1 MLGFFFVLALA
12 LGVGVFA
19 AFQLRAETGYVLISY
34 NSWVLETSLLG
45 FIAAVLFVALA
56 VFYGFKLIRTGIT
69 LPGRWKSHHERR
81 KADAAQL
88 SFERGLLRL
97 FEGQWKRAE
106 VELVRRA
113 SDHHAQHLNYLA
125 AARAAQRVG
134 SPERRDAYLQRVREI
149 APKLD
154 FALLLTQAEL
164 QRERGEFA
172 LLRDTARALRQ
183 KDAGHAYAMEL
194 LAESHAELA
203 EWAGLRALLAEPASR
218 KALPL
223 ARWREL
229 SSLAA
234 IEQLRAAIAA
244 ARLSELKAVW
254 EATPVDI
261 RSVPEVLREY
271 AIGLARLN
279 ADAEARA
286 FIESQLFKRWDDVLV
301 RLYGPL
307 HAEDPVAQLAM
318 LERWLQEHGEKP
330 ALLETAGQ
338 VCLKNKLWGKA
349 RSYLEAVIAVAPTP
363 RAYLELARLCELTQL
378 PEEAQGFYKAG
389 LELAAEVPSRSGKA

>member
-1 MLGFFFVLALA
+1 MLPFFFVLAIA

-19 AFQLRAETGYVLISY
+19 AFQLRAETGYVLINY
-34 NSWVLETSLLG
+34 GSWVIETSLLG
-45 FIAAVLFVALA
+45 FIAAVVFVVLA
-56 VFYGFKLIRTGIT
+56 TFYLFKLIRAGVS

-106 VELVRRA
+106 VELIRRA

-172 LLRDTARALRQ
+172 LLRDTARALRE
-183 KDAGHAYAMEL
+183 KDGQHAYAMEL
-194 LAESHAELA
+194 LAESHAELG
-203 EWAGLRALLAEPASR
+203 EWAGLRALLAEAPAR
-218 KALPL
+218 KALTD

-229 SSLAA
+229 SSQAA
-234 IEQLRAAIAA
+234 IELLRAATQAA
-244 ARLSELKAVW
+244 TLAELKAVW
-254 EATPVDI
+254 DATPPDV
-261 RSVPEVLREY
+261 RALPEIAREY
-271 AIGLARLN
+271 ATGLARLN

-286 FIESQLFKRWDDVLV
+286 FIEQRLAQGWDAALV

-307 HAEDPVAQLAM
+307 FATDPIAQLAT
-318 LERWLQEHGEKP
+318 LERWLQEHGEHA

-349 RSYLEAVIAVAPTP
+349 RSYLEAVIATAPTP
-363 RAYLELARLCELTQL
+363 SAYLELARLCELTQQ
-378 PEEAQGFYKAG
+378 PKEAQGFYKAG
-389 LELAAEVPSRSGKA
+389 LELAAR

>member
-1 MLGFFFVLALA
+1 MLPFFFVLALA

-19 AFQLRAETGYVLISY
+19 AFQLRAETGYVLVSY
-34 NSWVLETSLLG
+34 GPWVLETSLLG
-45 FIAAVLFVALA
+45 FIAAVVFVVLA
-56 VFYGFKLIRTGIT
+56 VFYGFKLIRAGVA
-69 LPGRWKSHHERR
+69 LPGRWKSHHDRR

-134 SPERRDAYLQRVREI
+134 APERRDAYLQRVREI

-172 LLRDTARALRQ
+172 LLRDTARSLRQ
-183 KDAGHAYAMEL
+183 KDGQHAYAMEL
-194 LAESHAELA
+194 LAESHAELG
-203 EWAGLRALLAEPASR
+203 EWAGLRGLLAESSAR
-218 KALPL
+218 KALTD

-229 SSLAA
+229 SMQAA
-234 IEQLRAAIAA
+234 IELLRAAIHA

-254 EATPVDI
+254 DATPADV
-261 RSVPEVLREY
+261 RAVPEVTREY
-271 AIGLARLN
+271 ATGLARLN

-286 FIESQLFKRWDDVLV
+286 FIESQLAKRWDDVLV

-307 HAEDPVAQLAM
+307 YSEDPIAQLAT
-318 LERWLQEHGEKP
+318 LERWLQEHGEKT

-349 RSYLEAVIAVAPTP
+349 KSYLEAVIATAPTP
-363 RAYLELARLCELTQL
+363 SAYLELARLCEMTQA
-378 PEEAQGFYKAG
+378 PQEAQAYYKAG
-389 LELAAEVPSRSGKA
+389 LELAAQPR

>member
-1 MLGFFFVLALA
+1 MLPFFFILSLA

-34 NSWVLETSLLG
+34 GQWVVETSLLG
-45 FIAAVLFVALA
+45 FIAAVVFVVLA
-56 VFYGFKLIRTGIT
+56 SFYGLKLIRAGVA
-69 LPGRWKSHHERR
+69 LPSRWKSHHERR

-134 SPERRDAYLQRVREI
+134 APERRDAYLQRVREI

-172 LLRDTARALRQ
+172 LLRDTARSLRQ
-183 KDAGHAYAMEL
+183 KDASHPYAMEL
-194 LAESHAELA
+194 LAESHAELG
-203 EWAGLRALLAEPASR
+203 EWAGLRALLAEAPSK
-218 KALPL
+218 KALTG

-229 SSLAA
+229 SNQAA
-234 IEQLRAAIAA
+234 IEQLRAAVSA

-254 EATPVDI
+254 EATPADT
-261 RSVPEVLREY
+261 RNMPEVAREY
-271 AIGLARLN
+271 AAGLARLN

-286 FIESQLFKRWDDVLV
+286 YIESQLGQRWDDALV

-307 HAEDPVAQLAM
+307 HAEDPIAQLAN
-318 LERWLQEHGEKP
+318 LERWLQVHGEQT

-349 RSYLEAVIAVAPTP
+349 KSYLEAVIATAPTP
-363 RAYLELARLCELTQL
+363 GAYLELAHLCERTQQPL
-378 PEEAQGFYKAG
+378 EAQAHYKKG
-389 LELAAEVPSRSGKA
+389 LELAARC

>member
-1 MLGFFFVLALA
+1 MLLFFSVLALA
-12 LGVGVFA
+12 LGLGVFA
-19 AFQLRAETGYVLISY
+19 AFQLKAETGYVLVSY
-34 NSWVLETSLLG
+34 GPWVMETSLLG
-45 FIAAVLFVALA
+45 LIVAVLLLVL
-56 VFYGFKLIRTGIT
+56 VLFYGFKLLRAGVS
-69 LPGRWKSHHERR
+69 LPGRWQSHHERR

-106 VELVRRA
+106 VELIRRA

-134 SPERRDAYLQRVREI
+134 AAERRDAYLARVREI

-172 LLRDTARALRQ
+172 LLRDTARTLRE
-183 KDAGHAYAMEL
+183 KDGSHAYAIEL
-194 LAESHAELA
+194 LAESHAELG
-203 EWAGLRALLAEPASR
+203 EWAGLRALLAEASAR
-218 KALPL
+218 KALTP

-229 SSLAA
+229 SQQAA
-234 IEQLRAAIAA
+234 VELLRSAVAA

-254 EATPVDI
+254 EATPGDV
-261 RSVPEVLREY
+261 RPLPEVAREY
-271 AIGLARLN
+271 AAGLARLN

-286 FIESQLFKRWDDVLV
+286 FIEQSLARGWDAALV

-307 HAEDPVAQLAM
+307 FAEDPVAQLAT
-318 LERWLQEHGEKP
+318 LERWLQVYGEET

-349 RSYLEAVIAVAPTP
+349 RSYLEAVLAKTPTP
-363 RAYLELARLCELTQL
+363 QAHLELARLCELTQE
-378 PEEAQGFYKAG
+378 PAEAQAHYRAG
-389 LELAAEVPSRSGKA
+389 LELAAAIR

>member
-1 MLGFFFVLALA
+1 MLPFFVVLALA

-19 AFQLRAETGYVLISY
+19 AFQLRSETGYVLISY
-34 NSWVLETSLLG
+34 GHWVVETSLLG
-45 FIAAVLFVALA
+45 FIAAVVFVVLA
-56 VFYGFKLIRTGIT
+56 TFYLFKLIRAGVA
-69 LPGRWKSHHERR
+69 LPGRWKSHHDRR

-134 SPERRDAYLQRVREI
+134 APERRDAYLQRVREI

-183 KDAGHAYAMEL
+183 KDGQHAYAMEL
-194 LAESHAELA
+194 LAESHAELG
-203 EWAGLRALLAEPASR
+203 EWAGLRALLAEAPSR
-218 KALPL
+218 KALTD

-229 SSLAA
+229 STQAV
-234 IEQLRAAIAA
+234 IELLRAAIQA

-254 EATPVDI
+254 EATPADV
-261 RSVPEVLREY
+261 RTVPEVAREY
-271 AIGLARLN
+271 ATGLARLN

-286 FIESQLFKRWDDVLV
+286 FIEGQLGKRWDDQLV

-307 HAEDPVAQLAM
+307 HSEDPVAQLAT
-318 LERWLQEHGEKP
+318 LERWLQEHGEKT

-349 RSYLEAVIAVAPTP
+349 RSYLEAVIDTAPTP
-363 RAYLELARLCELTQL
+363 GAYLELARLCEMTQQ
-378 PEEAQGFYKAG
+378 PQEAQAFYKAG
-389 LELAAEVPSRSGKA
+389 LELAAATR

>member
-1 MLGFFFVLALA
+1 MLPFFFVLALA

-19 AFQLRAETGYVLISY
+19 AFQLRAETGYVLVSY
-34 NSWVLETSLLG
+34 GPWVLETSLLG
-45 FIAAVLFVALA
+45 FIAAVVFVVLA
-56 VFYGFKLIRTGIT
+56 VFYGFKLIRAGVA
-69 LPGRWKSHHERR
+69 LPSRWKSHHDRR

-134 SPERRDAYLQRVREI
+134 APERRDAYLQRVREI

-183 KDAGHAYAMEL
+183 KDGQHAYAMEL
-194 LAESHAELA
+194 LAESHAELG
-203 EWAGLRALLAEPASR
+203 EWAGLRALLAESSAR
-218 KALPL
+218 KALTE

-229 SSLAA
+229 STQAA
-234 IEQLRAAIAA
+234 IELLRAAIHA

-254 EATPVDI
+254 EATPADVCA
-261 RSVPEVLREY
+261 VPEVTREY
-271 AIGLARLN
+271 ATGLARLN

-286 FIESQLFKRWDDVLV
+286 FIESQLAKRWDDVLV

-307 HAEDPVAQLAM
+307 YSEDPIAQLAT
-318 LERWLQEHGEKP
+318 LERWLQEHGEKT

-349 RSYLEAVIAVAPTP
+349 RSYLEAVIATAPTP
-363 RAYLELARLCELTQL
+363 GAYLELARLCEMTQA
-378 PEEAQGFYKAG
+378 PQEAQAYYKAG
-389 LELAAEVPSRSGKA
+389 LELAAQPR

>member
-1 MLGFFFVLALA
+1 MLPFFAVLALA
-12 LGVGVFA
+12 LGLGVFA
-19 AFQLRAETGYVLISY
+19 AFQLKSETGYVLVSY
-34 NSWVLETSLLG
+34 GPWVLETSLLG
-45 FIAAVLFVALA
+45 FIAAVLFVVLA
-56 VFYGFKLIRTGIT
+56 VFYGFKLIRLGVS
-69 LPGRWKSHHERR
+69 LPGRWKSHHDRR

-134 SPERRDAYLQRVREI
+134 APERRDAYLQRVREI

-172 LLRDTARALRQ
+172 LLRDTARTLRE
-183 KDAGHAYAMEL
+183 KDGQHAYALEL
-194 LAESHAELA
+194 LAESHAELG
-203 EWAGLRALLAEPASR
+203 EWAGLRALLAEAPAR
-218 KALPL
+218 KALPP

-229 SSLAA
+229 SSHAA
-234 IEQLRAAIAA
+234 IELLRAATAA

-254 EATPVDI
+254 EATPADV
-261 RSVPEVLREY
+261 RQLPEVTREY
-271 AIGLARLN
+271 AAGLARLN

-286 FIESQLFKRWDDVLV
+286 LIEQRLSSQWDEALV

-307 HAEDPVAQLAM
+307 HAEDPVAQLAT
-318 LERWLQEHGEKP
+318 LERWLQEHGEQP

-349 RSYLEAVIAVAPTP
+349 KSYLEAVITIAPTA
-363 RAYLELARLCELTQL
+363 RAYLELARLSELTQQ
-378 PEEAQGFYKAG
+378 PEAAQTYYKAG
-389 LELAAEVPSRSGKA
+389 LEHAAQP

>member
-1 MLGFFFVLALA
+1 MLGFFVVLAVA
-12 LGVGVFA
+12 LGVGVLA
-19 AFQLRAETGYVLISY
+19 AFQLRAETGYVLVSY

-45 FIAAVLFVALA
+45 FIAAVLFVAVA
-56 VFYGFKLIRTGIT
+56 VFYGFKLIRTGIA

-134 SPERRDAYLQRVREI
+134 APERRDAYLQRVRDI

-172 LLRDTARALRQ
+172 LLRDTARSLRQ
-183 KDAGHAYAMEL
+183 KDGQHAYAMEL
-194 LAESHAELA
+194 LAESHAELG
-203 EWAGLRALLAEPASR
+203 EWAGLRALLAEQPAR
-218 KALPL
+218 KALTD

-229 SSLAA
+229 STQAS
-234 IEQLRAAIAA
+234 IELLRAAVQG

-254 EATPVDI
+254 DATPVDT
-261 RSVPEVLREY
+261 RDVPEVAREY
-271 AIGLARLN
+271 ATGLARLN
-279 ADAEARA
+279 ADAEARG
-286 FIESQLFKRWDDVLV
+286 FIESQLAKRWDDVLV
-301 RLYGPL
+301 SLYGPL
-307 HAEDPVAQLAM
+307 YAEDPIAQLAV

-363 RAYLELARLCELTQL
+363 GAYLQLAQLCELTQQ
-378 PEEAQGFYKAG
+378 PQEAQTFYKAG
-389 LELAAEVPSRSGKA
+389 LELAAAR

>member
-1 MLGFFFVLALA
+1 MIPFFFVLALA
-12 LGVGVFA
+12 LAVGVFA
-19 AFQLRAETGYVLISY
+19 ALQLRAETGYVLVSY
-34 NSWVLETSLLG
+34 SDWVMETSLLG
-45 FIAAVLFVALA
+45 FVVAVLFVVLA
-56 VFYGFKLIRTGIT
+56 VFYGFKLIRTGIA

-134 SPERRDAYLQRVREI
+134 APERRDAYLQRVREI

-172 LLRDTARALRQ
+172 LLRDTARSLRQ
-183 KDAGHAYAMEL
+183 KDGQHAYAMEL
-194 LAESHAELA
+194 LAESHSELG
-203 EWAGLRALLAEPASR
+203 EWAGLRALLAEPAAR
-218 KALPL
+218 KALTD

-229 SSLAA
+229 STQAA
-234 IEQLRAAIAA
+234 IELLRAAIQA

-254 EATPVDI
+254 DATPADTRQQSDVA
-261 RSVPEVLREY
+261 REY
-271 AIGLARLN
+271 ATGLARLN
-279 ADAEARA
+279 ADAEARG
-286 FIESQLFKRWDDVLV
+286 FIEQRLAKQWDAALV

-307 HAEDPVAQLAM
+307 HAEDPVAQLAT
-318 LERWLQEHGEKP
+318 LEQWLREHGEKP

-349 RSYLEAVIAVAPTP
+349 KSYLEAVIATAPTP
-363 RAYLELARLCELTQL
+363 SAYLELARLCEMTQA
-378 PEEAQGFYKAG
+378 PQEAQGHYKSG
-389 LELAAEVPSRSGKA
+389 LELAASR

>member
-1 MLGFFFVLALA
+1 MLIFFFVLAVA

-19 AFQLRAETGYVLISY
+19 AIQLRAETGYVLISY
-34 NSWVLETSLLG
+34 HSWVLETSLLG
-45 FIAAVLFVALA
+45 FIAAVVLLVLA
-56 VFYGFKLIRTGIT
+56 VFYGFKLIRFGVA
-69 LPGRWKSHHERR
+69 LPSRWKSHHERR

-134 SPERRDAYLQRVREI
+134 APERRDAYLQRVREI

-183 KDAGHAYAMEL
+183 KDGQHAYAMEL
-194 LAESHAELA
+194 LAESHAELG
-203 EWAGLRALLAEPASR
+203 EWAGLRALLAETGTR
-218 KALPL
+218 KAITD
-223 ARWREL
+223 AHWREL
-229 SSLAA
+229 SMQAA
-234 IEQLRAAIAA
+234 IELLRAAIHA

-254 EATPVDI
+254 DATPADT
-261 RSVPEVLREY
+261 RAVPEVAREY
-271 AIGLARLN
+271 ATGLARMN

-286 FIESQLFKRWDDVLV
+286 FIEAQLAKRWDAVLV

-307 HAEDPVAQLAM
+307 HSEDPIAQLAT
-318 LERWLQEHGEKP
+318 LEQWLQAHGEH
-330 ALLETAGQ
+330 ATLLETAGQ

-349 RSYLEAVIAVAPTP
+349 KSYLEAVIATAPTP
-363 RAYLELARLCELTQL
+363 GAYLELAHLSELTQQ
-378 PEEAQGFYKAG
+378 PQEAQAYYKAG
-389 LELAAEVPSRSGKA
+389 LELAARV

>member
-1 MLGFFFVLALA
+1 MLAFFAVLALA

-19 AFQLRAETGYVLISY
+19 ALQLRQEAGYVLI
-34 NSWVLETSLLG
+34 NTGHWVVETSLLG
-45 FIAAVLFVALA
+45 FIAAVVFAVLA
-56 VFYGFKLIRTGIT
+56 VFYGLKLIRAGVS

-97 FEGQWKRAE
+97 FEGHWKRAE
-106 VELVRRA
+106 VELIRRA

-134 SPERRDAYLQRVREI
+134 APERRDAYLQRVREI

-172 LLRDTARALRQ
+172 LLRDTARSLRE
-183 KDAGHAYAMEL
+183 KDANHAYAMEL
-194 LAESHAELA
+194 LAESHAELG
-203 EWAGLRALLAEPASR
+203 EWAGLRTLLAEPASR
-218 KALPL
+218 KALTL

-229 SSLAA
+229 SMQAA
-234 IEQLRAAIAA
+234 IAQLRAAISG

-254 EATPVDI
+254 EGTPTEI
-261 RSVPEVLREY
+261 RALAEVAREY
-271 AIGLARLN
+271 ASGLAQLN
-279 ADAEARA
+279 ADADARA
-286 FIESQLFKRWDDVLV
+286 FIEQQLAKRWDETLV

-307 HAEDPVAQLAM
+307 YTEDPVAQLAT
-318 LERWLQEHGEKP
+318 LEHWLQEHGEQA

-338 VCLKNKLWGKA
+338 VCLKNQLWGKA
-349 RSYLEAVIAVAPTP
+349 KSYLEAVIAVAPTAG
-363 RAYLELARLCELTQL
+363 AYLELARLCEQTQQPL
-378 PEEAQGFYKAG
+378 EAQGFYKAG
-389 LELAAEVPSRSGKA
+389 LEHAANETLARL

>member
-1 MLGFFFVLALA
+1 MLAFFTVLALA

-19 AFQLRAETGYVLISY
+19 AFQLRNETGYVLVSY
-34 NSWVLETSLLG
+34 GHWVLETSLLG
-45 FIAAVLFVALA
+45 FVAAVLALVLG
-56 VFYGFKLIRTGIT
+56 VFYGLKLIRLGVA
-69 LPGRWKSHHERR
+69 LPGRWRSHHERR

-134 SPERRDAYLQRVREI
+134 APERRDAYLQKVREL

-172 LLRDTARALRQ
+172 LLRDTARALRE
-183 KDAGHAYAMEL
+183 KDGQHGYALEL
-194 LAESHAELA
+194 LAESHAELG
-203 EWAGLRALLAEPASR
+203 EWAGLRAVLAEAHSR
-218 KALPL
+218 KALTP

-229 SSLAA
+229 AMLAA
-234 IEQLRAAIAA
+234 IELLRAAVQAA
-244 ARLSELKAVW
+244 DLAELKAVW
-254 EATPVDI
+254 EGTPVDV
-261 RSVPEVLREY
+261 RALAEVSRDY
-271 AIGLARLN
+271 AAGLARLN
-279 ADAEARA
+279 ADAEARG
-286 FIESQLFKRWDDVLV
+286 FIEQQLAQRWDAVLV
-301 RLYGPL
+301 KLYGPL
-307 HAEDPVAQLAM
+307 HTEDPIAQLAM
-318 LERWLQEHGEKP
+318 LERWLQEHGEQP

-349 RSYLEAVIAVAPTP
+349 RSYLEAVIDTAPTP
-363 RAYLELARLCELTQL
+363 GAYLELARLCELTQQ
-378 PEEAQGFYKAG
+378 PAEAQGFYKAG
-389 LELAAEVPSRSGKA
+389 LELAALPR

>member
-1 MLGFFFVLALA
+1 MPAFFALLAVA

-19 AFQLRAETGYVLISY
+19 AFQLRAETGYVLVSY
-34 NSWVLETSLLG
+34 GEWVLETSLLG
-45 FIAAVLFVALA
+45 FIAAVVFVVLA
-56 VFYGFKLIRTGIT
+56 TFYGFKLIRAGVS
-69 LPGRWKSHHERR
+69 LPSRWKSHHERR

-106 VELVRRA
+106 VELIRRA

-134 SPERRDAYLQRVREI
+134 APERRDAYLQRVREI

-172 LLRDTARALRQ
+172 LMRDTAQSLRQ
-183 KDAGHAYAMEL
+183 KDGSHAYAMEL
-194 LAESHAELA
+194 LAESHSELG
-203 EWAGLRALLAEPASR
+203 EWAGLRALLTEPASR
-218 KALPL
+218 KALTD

-229 SSLAA
+229 SSQAA
-234 IEQLRAAIAA
+234 IELLRIAVHA

-254 EATPVDI
+254 DATAADT
-261 RSVPEVLREY
+261 RSVAEVAREY
-271 AIGLARLN
+271 ATGLARLN
-279 ADAEARA
+279 ADSEARS
-286 FIESQLFKRWDDVLV
+286 FIEQQLAKRWDDALV

-307 HAEDPVAQLAM
+307 HCEDPVVQLAT
-318 LERWLQEHGEKP
+318 LERWLQEHGEKV

-338 VCLKNKLWGKA
+338 VCIKNRLWGKA
-349 RSYLEAVIAVAPTP
+349 KSYLEAVTASAPTP
-363 RAYLELARLCELTQL
+363 SAYLELARLCELTQA
-378 PEEAQGFYKAG
+378 PAEAQAHYKRG
-389 LELAAEVPSRSGKA
+389 LELAAQLR

>member
-1 MLGFFFVLALA
+1 MLAFFMVLALA

-19 AFQLRAETGYVLISY
+19 AFQLRAETGYVLVSY
-34 NSWVLETSLLG
+34 HSWVLETSLLG
-45 FIAAVLFVALA
+45 FVAAVVFVVIAT
-56 VFYGFKLIRTGIT
+56 FYLFKLIRTGIS

-134 SPERRDAYLQRVREI
+134 APERRDAYLQRVRDI

-172 LLRDTARALRQ
+172 LLRDTARALRE
-183 KDAGHAYAMEL
+183 KDAQHAYAMEL
-194 LAESHAELA
+194 LAESHAALA
-203 EWAGLRALLAEPASR
+203 EWAGLRTLLAEPAAR
-218 KALPL
+218 KALTE

-229 SSLAA
+229 SSQAA
-234 IEQLRAAIAA
+234 TELLRAATQA

-254 EATPVDI
+254 DATPADV
-261 RSVPEVLREY
+261 RALPEVAREY
-271 AIGLARLN
+271 ATGLARLN

-286 FIESQLFKRWDDVLV
+286 FIEQRLSKHWDAALV
-301 RLYGPL
+301 MLYGPL
-307 HAEDPVAQLAM
+307 HSEDPIAQLAT
-318 LERWLQEHGEKP
+318 LERWLQEHGEHP

-349 RSYLEAVIAVAPTP
+349 RSYLEAVIASAPTP
-363 RAYLELARLCELTQL
+363 GAYLELARLCEMTQQ
-378 PEEAQGFYKAG
+378 PAEAQAFYKAG
-389 LELAAEVPSRSGKA
+389 LELAAR

>member
-1 MLGFFFVLALA
+1 MLPFFLVLAIT

-19 AFQLRAETGYVLISY
+19 AFQLRSETGYVLVSY
-34 NSWVLETSLLG
+34 GSWVLETSLLG
-45 FIAAVLFVALA
+45 FIAAVVFVVLA
-56 VFYGFKLIRTGIT
+56 SFYLFKLIRLSVS
-69 LPGRWKSHHERR
+69 LPGRWKSHHDRR

-134 SPERRDAYLQRVREI
+134 APERRDAYLQRVREI

-172 LLRDTARALRQ
+172 LLRDTARSLRQ
-183 KDAGHAYAMEL
+183 KDGQHAYAMEL

-203 EWAGLRALLAEPASR
+203 EWAGLRALLAEPPSR
-218 KALPL
+218 KALTE

-229 SSLAA
+229 SSQAA
-234 IEQLRAAIAA
+234 IELLRAAITA

-254 EATPVDI
+254 DDTPADV
-261 RSVPEVLREY
+261 RALPEVAREY
-271 AIGLARLN
+271 ATGLARLN
-279 ADAEARA
+279 ADAEARG
-286 FIESQLFKRWDDVLV
+286 FIEQRLARQWDAALV

-307 HAEDPVAQLAM
+307 HAEDPVAQLAT
-318 LERWLQEHGEKP
+318 LERWLQEHGEHVV
-330 ALLETAGQ
+330 LLETAGQ

-349 RSYLEAVIAVAPTP
+349 KSYLEAVIATAPTP
-363 RAYLELARLCELTQL
+363 GAYLELARLSELTQQ
-378 PEEAQGFYKAG
+378 PQEARAFYKAG
-389 LELAAEVPSRSGKA
+389 LELAAR

>member
-1 MLGFFFVLALA
+1 MLALFFVLSVV
-12 LGVGVFA
+12 VGIGAYV

-34 NSWVLETSLLG
+34 SNWVIETSLLG
-45 FIAAVLFVALA
+45 FIVAVVLSVLSL
-56 VFYGFKLIRTGIT
+56 FYGFKLIRAGVA

-106 VELVRRA
+106 VELIRRA

-134 SPERRDAYLQRVREI
+134 APERRDAYLQRVREI

-172 LLRDTARALRQ
+172 LLRDTARSLRQ
-183 KDAGHAYAMEL
+183 KDAAHAYAMEL
-194 LAESHAELA
+194 LAESHAELG
-203 EWAGLRALLAEPASR
+203 EWAGLRTLLAEAPAR
-218 KALPL
+218 KALTE

-229 SSLAA
+229 SMLAA
-234 IEQLRAAIAA
+234 IEQLRAAVSA

-254 EATPVDI
+254 QATPADT
-261 RSVPEVLREY
+261 RSVPEVAREY
-271 AIGLARLN
+271 ATGLAVLN

-286 FIESQLFKRWDDVLV
+286 FIESQLSLRWDASLV

-307 HAEDPVAQLAM
+307 HAEDPVAQLAN
-318 LERWLQEHGEKP
+318 LEHWLQEHGEQP

-349 RSYLEAVIAVAPTP
+349 KSYLEAVIATAATP
-363 RAYLELARLCELTQL
+363 QAYLELARLSELTQQPL
-378 PEEAQGFYKAG
+378 EAQGYYKHG
-389 LELAAEVPSRSGKA
+389 LELAARTV